1 MVVAFMGS
9 LKKWIQRFKASKKTA
24 KVKQK
29 KAVQVANR
37 NLNHPSGNTVGYKSQ
52 NEADSESDFP
62 SADVGPLNNQDN
74 EDWGVNTLHQA
85 TDLIKSM
92 IGIGTP
98 SSNPHRTQQIPNTVP
113 GIITT
118 ADGTNTHAMIQILPF
133 SPTNNG
139 LETPQPIAQ
148 TQVPSFQS
156 SSRNNSVHS
165 LPAAASTIVDQ
176 FGHKWRADATSQA
189 PRQQPHRHSVDL
201 KTMPPPPKVEQ
212 HVDTMSEEIR
222 ASYGGGGGGPTVNLG
237 KLLGTTGERLQA
249 SFSSSAQNDDAVRKK
264 ALMSILTKGTE
275 LRASGSETPTT
286 ATPANQA
293 GSFQSA
299 SFPRPPSSA
308 TLRTSLPD
316 SAVPPSAT
324 YSTSSGVGSYGPIA
338 FKHDQVGAGVPGVVA
353 RTAAD
358 AQRDSDDESSDI
370 EESDFSA
377 LAVKP
382 IVSLPKRDVKQH
394 DRGFARVSES
404 VKDPWAAVPVN
415 VVANA
420 QRMQTPSAGS
430 FARSGAKRTVETAS
444 EKQQQQQQQ
453 QQQQDQQQAQ
463 KQQQPQQ
470 QQQQPQ
476 QQHQPSAA
484 LLSQNLMDILR
495 GGPQQPASS
504 VAQSTGTSA
513 INATSQAAPIALT
526 AAGTAPSAPKATNA
540 PSLMDILTGNSQT
553 PSTATTR
560 SEFLH
565 DDFHQ
570 GVASWSGIGGG
581 GGPR

>member
-113 GIITT
+113 VHQYPQHSQVPPVHQHQMYNAGQVPHAFYNQQSSFPQFQSFSTFPGQNSIFQNTPLQGIITT

-430 FARSGAKRTVETAS
+430 FARSGAKRT
-444 EKQQQQQQQ
+444 
-453 QQQQDQQQAQ
+453 
-463 KQQQPQQ
+463 
-470 QQQQPQ
+470 
-476 QQHQPSAA
+476 
-484 LLSQNLMDILR
+484 
-495 GGPQQPASS
+495 
-504 VAQSTGTSA
+504 
-513 INATSQAAPIALT
+513 
-526 AAGTAPSAPKATNA
+526 
-540 PSLMDILTGNSQT
+540 
-553 PSTATTR
+553 
-560 SEFLH
+560 
-565 DDFHQ
+565 
-570 GVASWSGIGGG
+570 
-581 GGPR
+581 